1 MFKSNFQ
8 RYEYKFL
15 KNVLNLYKKEVWT
28 DKELRVIDSEFNK
41 FTKRTKLDSIA
52 ILRKGEV
59 MLGEYCDVDMT
70 DIQDV
75 RDLIYKC
82 LDNMEDI
89 SIPVGLA
96 IIAAINKL
104 ALSNIDGKENFNNLK
119 KEEL

>member
-15 KNVLNLYKKEVWT
+15 KNVLNLYKKEIWT

-41 FTKRTKLDSIA
+41 FTKRTKLDNIA

>member
-15 KNVLNLYKKEVWT
+15 KNVLSLYKKEVWT